1 MQSGQHP
8 SGGIE
13 GLSLAG
19 KSEREE
25 GTHPDEEGKQ
35 YVALVEV
42 AAIGDRIGEIRL
54 GDRPLTR
61 ALY

>member
-42 AAIGDRIGEIRL
+42 AAIGDRTEEHRS
-54 GDRPLTR
+54 RR
-61 ALY
+61 S